1 MNRYFQEQLRMLH
14 EGAREFARKYPAAA
28 PMLLEQGGDP
38 DAERILEGTAYLCA
52 KIHERLDQT
61 APELIQTLLRE
72 VFPESVMPVPSMA
85 VMRFALSPGFTE
97 PLLVERGAQLAS
109 KPIGGVSCIY
119 STMRDVTVLPLSAA
133 SVESETRSDMSGSVT
148 LTLRASAPLEKF
160 LPDRLDF
167 HLTGGYSLAS
177 QRLLALLTRLESI
190 DVSAGASS
198 IELPAAALSL
208 MRSPLED
215 HRLPSGQAKNRAYA
229 ALVRYFCC
237 PEQLTAF
244 SVSGLKRLAL
254 TESARELRLTF
265 RFGKGMTPPPFTDG
279 AFAVNTVAACNVFL
293 LHSEPIQADFTQE
306 EYRIYPHVKEKQY
319 VDILGVTGVTAIR
332 RGGRAERCRPYGL
345 YNESRDGLIYNIRYT
360 MPEEGELPEHYIS
373 MPRRPDSE
381 GGFDSCVISMDL
393 ICCNR
398 GLPNRLL
405 QGDICMPTDSTPSK
419 VTFENITAPSPM
431 LAPPAD
437 EGLQWRFLAHMNANL
452 LPLASAKALQQT
464 LSLYV
469 PRGGDA
475 PELAVA
481 CAKKCQSVRA
491 FSSSDEERLFHGR
504 VFRGRRLS
512 LELEPSGFVSHGD
525 LWLFAD
531 SLDQFLA
538 EFAPI
543 NTYTRLVLTVSG
555 TDEKWEW
562 APRLGNRQLI

>member
-1 MNRYFQEQLRMLH
+1 MLH

-85 VMRFALSPGFTE
+85 VVRFALSPGFTE
-97 PLLVERGAQLAS
+97 PLLVARGAQLAS

-119 STMRDVTVLPLSAA
+119 STMRDVTVLPLSVS

-148 LTLRASAPLEKF
+148 LTLRAAAPLEKF

-190 DVSAGASS
+190 NVSAGASS
-198 IELPAAALSL
+198 VELPSAALSIL
-208 MRSPLED
+208 RSPLED

-244 SVSGLKRLAL
+244 GVSGLKRLAL
-254 TESARELRLTF
+254 TESARELKLTF

-279 AFAVNTVAACNVFL
+279 AFAVNTVAACNVFQ
-293 LHSEPIQADFTQE
+293 LHSEPIQADFTHE

-381 GGFDSCVISMDL
+381 GGFDGCVISMDL

-405 QGDICMPTDSTPSK
+405 QGDICMPTDATPSK

-475 PELAVA
+475 PELSVA

-491 FSSSDEERLFHGR
+491 FSSCDEERLFHGR

>member
-1 MNRYFQEQLRMLH
+1 MLH

-85 VMRFALSPGFTE
+85 VVRFALSPGFTE
-97 PLLVERGAQLAS
+97 PLLVARGAQLAS

-119 STMRDVTVLPLSAA
+119 STMRDVTVLPLSVS
-133 SVESETRSDMSGSVT
+133 SVESEKRSDMSGSVT
-148 LTLRASAPLEKF
+148 LTLRAAAPLEKF

-190 DVSAGASS
+190 NVSAGASS
-198 IELPAAALSL
+198 VELPSAALSIL
-208 MRSPLED
+208 RSPLED

-244 SVSGLKRLAL
+244 GVSGLKRLAL
-254 TESARELRLTF
+254 TESARELKLTF

-279 AFAVNTVAACNVFL
+279 AFAVNTVAACNVFQ
-293 LHSEPIQADFTQE
+293 LHSEPIQADFTHE

-381 GGFDSCVISMDL
+381 GGFDGCVISMDL

-405 QGDICMPTDSTPSK
+405 QGDICMPTDATPSK

-475 PELAVA
+475 PELSVA

-491 FSSSDEERLFHGR
+491 FSSCDEERLFHGR

>member
-1 MNRYFQEQLRMLH
+1 MLH

-85 VMRFALSPGFTE
+85 VVRFALSPGFTE
-97 PLLVERGAQLAS
+97 PLLVARGAQLAS

-119 STMRDVTVLPLSAA
+119 STMRDVTVLPLSVS

-148 LTLRASAPLEKF
+148 LTLRAAAPLEKF

-190 DVSAGASS
+190 NVSAGASS
-198 IELPAAALSL
+198 VELPSAALSIL
-208 MRSPLED
+208 RSPLED

-244 SVSGLKRLAL
+244 GVSGLKRLAL
-254 TESARELRLTF
+254 TESARELKLTF

-279 AFAVNTVAACNVFL
+279 AFAVNTVAACNVFQ
-293 LHSEPIQADFTQE
+293 LHSEPIQADFTHE

-381 GGFDSCVISMDL
+381 GGFDGCVISMDL

-405 QGDICMPTDSTPSK
+405 QGDICMPTDATPSK

-475 PELAVA
+475 PELSVA

-491 FSSSDEERLFHGR
+491 FSSCDEERLFHGR

-562 APRLGNRQLI
+562 APRLGNRQRI

>member
-1 MNRYFQEQLRMLH
+1 MLH

-85 VMRFALSPGFTE
+85 VVRFALSPGFTE
-97 PLLVERGAQLAS
+97 PLLVARGAQLAS
-109 KPIGGVSCIY
+109 KPIGVVSCIY
-119 STMRDVTVLPLSAA
+119 STMRDVTVLPLSVS

-148 LTLRASAPLEKF
+148 LTLRAAAPLEKF

-190 DVSAGASS
+190 NVSAGASS
-198 IELPAAALSL
+198 VELPSAALSIL
-208 MRSPLED
+208 RSPLED

-244 SVSGLKRLAL
+244 GVSGLKRLAL
-254 TESARELRLTF
+254 TESARELKLTF

-279 AFAVNTVAACNVFL
+279 AFAVNTVAACNVFQ
-293 LHSEPIQADFTQE
+293 LHSEPIQADFTHE

-381 GGFDSCVISMDL
+381 GGFDGCVISMDL

-405 QGDICMPTDSTPSK
+405 QGDICMPTDATPSK

-475 PELAVA
+475 PELSVA

-491 FSSSDEERLFHGR
+491 FSSCDEERLFHGR

>member
-1 MNRYFQEQLRMLH
+1 MLH

-85 VMRFALSPGFTE
+85 VVRFALSPGFTE
-97 PLLVERGAQLAS
+97 PLLVARGAQLAS

-119 STMRDVTVLPLSAA
+119 STMRDVTVLPLSVS

-148 LTLRASAPLEKF
+148 LTLRAAAPLEKF

-190 DVSAGASS
+190 NVSAGASS
-198 IELPAAALSL
+198 VELPSAALSIL
-208 MRSPLED
+208 RSPLED

-244 SVSGLKRLAL
+244 GVSGLKRLAL
-254 TESARELRLTF
+254 TESARELKLTF

-279 AFAVNTVAACNVFL
+279 AFAVNTVAACNVFQ
-293 LHSEPIQADFTQE
+293 LHSEPIQADFTHE

-381 GGFDSCVISMDL
+381 GGFDGCVISMDL

-405 QGDICMPTDSTPSK
+405 QGDICMPTDATPSK

-469 PRGGDA
+469 PCGGDA
-475 PELAVA
+475 PELSVA

-491 FSSSDEERLFHGR
+491 FSSCDEERLFHGR

>member
-1 MNRYFQEQLRMLH
+1 MLH

-85 VMRFALSPGFTE
+85 VVRFALSPGFTE
-97 PLLVERGAQLAS
+97 PLLVARGAQLAS

-119 STMRDVTVLPLSAA
+119 STMRDVTVLPLSVS

-148 LTLRASAPLEKF
+148 LTLRAAAPLEKF

-190 DVSAGASS
+190 NVSAGASS
-198 IELPAAALSL
+198 VELPSAALSIL
-208 MRSPLED
+208 RSPLED

-244 SVSGLKRLAL
+244 GVSGLKRLAL
-254 TESARELRLTF
+254 TESARELKLTF

-279 AFAVNTVAACNVFL
+279 AFAVNTVAACNVFQ
-293 LHSEPIQADFTQE
+293 LHSEPIQADFTHE

-381 GGFDSCVISMDL
+381 GGFDGCVISMDL

-398 GLPNRLL
+398 GLPNKLL
-405 QGDICMPTDSTPSK
+405 QGDICMPTDATPSK

-475 PELAVA
+475 PELSVA

-491 FSSSDEERLFHGR
+491 FSSCDEERLFHGR

>member
-1 MNRYFQEQLRMLH
+1 MLH

-97 PLLVERGAQLAS
+97 PLLVERGTQLAS

-160 LPDRLDF
+160 LPDMLDF

-265 RFGKGMTPPPFTDG
+265 RFGRGVTPPPFTEG

-345 YNESRDGLIYNIRYT
+345 YNESRKGLIYNIRYT

-464 LSLYV
+464 LALYV

>member
-1 MNRYFQEQLRMLH
+1 MLH

-61 APELIQTLLRE
+61 APEL
-72 VFPESVMPVPSMA
+72 VPSMA
-85 VMRFALSPGFTE
+85 VVRFALSPGFTE
-97 PLLVERGAQLAS
+97 PLLVARGAQLAS

-119 STMRDVTVLPLSAA
+119 STMRDVTVLPLSVS

-148 LTLRASAPLEKF
+148 LTLRAAAPLEKF

-190 DVSAGASS
+190 NVSAGASS
-198 IELPAAALSL
+198 VELPSAALSIL
-208 MRSPLED
+208 RSPLED

-244 SVSGLKRLAL
+244 GVSGLKRLAL
-254 TESARELRLTF
+254 TESARELKLTF

-279 AFAVNTVAACNVFL
+279 AFAVNTVAACNVFQ
-293 LHSEPIQADFTQE
+293 LHSEPIQADFTHE

-381 GGFDSCVISMDL
+381 GGFDGCVISMDL

-405 QGDICMPTDSTPSK
+405 QGDICMPTDATPSK

-475 PELAVA
+475 PELSVA

-491 FSSSDEERLFHGR
+491 FSSCDEERLFHGR

>member
-1 MNRYFQEQLRMLH
+1 MLH

-85 VMRFALSPGFTE
+85 VVRFALSPGFTE
-97 PLLVERGAQLAS
+97 PLLVARGAQLAS

-119 STMRDVTVLPLSAA
+119 STMQDLTVLPLSAA
-133 SVESETRSDMSGSVT
+133 SVESETRSDLSGSVT
-148 LTLRASAPLEKF
+148 LTLRAAAPLEKF

-190 DVSAGASS
+190 NVSAGASS
-198 IELPAAALSL
+198 VELPSAALSIL
-208 MRSPLED
+208 RSPLED

-244 SVSGLKRLAL
+244 GVSGLKRLAL
-254 TESARELRLTF
+254 TESARELKLTF

-279 AFAVNTVAACNVFL
+279 AFAVNTVAACNVFQ
-293 LHSEPIQADFTQE
+293 LHSEPIQADFTHE

-381 GGFDSCVISMDL
+381 GGFDGCVISMDL

-405 QGDICMPTDSTPSK
+405 QGDICMPTDATPSK

-475 PELAVA
+475 PELSVA

-491 FSSSDEERLFHGR
+491 FSSCDEERLFHGR

>member
-1 MNRYFQEQLRMLH
+1 M
-14 EGAREFARKYPAAA
+14 
-28 PMLLEQGGDP
+28 
-38 DAERILEGTAYLCA
+38 
-52 KIHERLDQT
+52 
-61 APELIQTLLRE
+61 
-72 VFPESVMPVPSMA
+72 
-85 VMRFALSPGFTE
+85 
-97 PLLVERGAQLAS
+97 
-109 KPIGGVSCIY
+109 
-119 STMRDVTVLPLSAA
+119 
-133 SVESETRSDMSGSVT
+133 
-148 LTLRASAPLEKF
+148 
-160 LPDRLDF
+160 
-167 HLTGGYSLAS
+167 
-177 QRLLALLTRLESI
+177 
-190 DVSAGASS
+190 
-198 IELPAAALSL
+198 
-208 MRSPLED
+208 
-215 HRLPSGQAKNRAYA
+215 
-229 ALVRYFCC
+229 
-237 PEQLTAF
+237 
-244 SVSGLKRLAL
+244 SGLKRLAL
-254 TESARELRLTF
+254 TESARELKLTF

-279 AFAVNTVAACNVFL
+279 AFAVNTVAACNVFQ
-293 LHSEPIQADFTQE
+293 LHSEPIQADFTHE

-381 GGFDSCVISMDL
+381 GGFDGCVISMDL

-405 QGDICMPTDSTPSK
+405 QGDICMPTDATPSK

-475 PELAVA
+475 PELSVA

-491 FSSSDEERLFHGR
+491 FSSCDEERLFHGR

>member
-1 MNRYFQEQLRMLH
+1 MLH

-133 SVESETRSDMSGSVT
+133 SVESETLSDMSGSVT

-208 MRSPLED
+208 MRPPLED

-254 TESARELRLTF
+254 TESARELKLTF

-345 YNESRDGLIYNIRYT
+345 YNESRKGLIYNIRYT

-464 LSLYV
+464 LALYV

>member
-1 MNRYFQEQLRMLH
+1 MLH

-97 PLLVERGAQLAS
+97 PLLVARGTQLAS

-119 STMRDVTVLPLSAA
+119 STMQDVTVLPLSAA

-148 LTLRASAPLEKF
+148 LTLRAAAPLEKF
-160 LPDRLDF
+160 LPDKLGF

-177 QRLLALLTRLESI
+177 QRLIALLTRLESI
-190 DVSAGASS
+190 NVSSGSS
-198 IELPAAALSL
+198 SVELPAAALS
-208 MRSPLED
+208 MQRSPLED

-244 SVSGLKRLAL
+244 CVSGLKRLAL
-254 TESARELRLTF
+254 TESARELKLTF
-265 RFGKGMTPPPFTDG
+265 RFGRGAALPMFTDG
-279 AFAVNTVAACNVFL
+279 AFAVNTVAACNVFQ
-293 LHSEPIQADFTQE
+293 LHSEPIQADFTHE
-306 EYRIYPHVKEKQY
+306 EYRIYPHVKDKQC
-319 VDILGVTGVTAIR
+319 VDILGVTGVTAVR

-345 YNESRDGLIYNIRYT
+345 YSESRDGLIYNIRYT
-360 MPEEGELPEHYIS
+360 MPEEGDLPEHYIS

-381 GGFDSCVISMDL
+381 GGFDGCVISMDL

-405 QGDICMPTDSTPSK
+405 QGDICMPTDATPSK
-419 VTFENITAPSPM
+419 VIFENITAPSPM

-475 PELAVA
+475 PELSVA

-504 VFRGRRLS
+504 VFRGRLLL

>member
-1 MNRYFQEQLRMLH
+1 MLH

-97 PLLVERGAQLAS
+97 PLLVARGAQLAS

-119 STMRDVTVLPLSAA
+119 STMRDVTVLPLSVS

-148 LTLRASAPLEKF
+148 LTLRAAAPLEKF

-190 DVSAGASS
+190 NVSAGASS
-198 IELPAAALSL
+198 VELPSAALSIL
-208 MRSPLED
+208 RSPLED

-244 SVSGLKRLAL
+244 GVSGLKRLAL
-254 TESARELRLTF
+254 TESARELKLTF

-279 AFAVNTVAACNVFL
+279 AFAVNTVAACNVFQ
-293 LHSEPIQADFTQE
+293 LHSEPIQADFTHE

-381 GGFDSCVISMDL
+381 GGFDGCVISMDL

-405 QGDICMPTDSTPSK
+405 QGDICMPTDATPSK

-475 PELAVA
+475 PELSVA

-491 FSSSDEERLFHGR
+491 FSSCDEERLFHGR

>member
-1 MNRYFQEQLRMLH
+1 MLH

-85 VMRFALSPGFTE
+85 VVRFALSPGFTE
-97 PLLVERGAQLAS
+97 PLLVARGAQLAS

-119 STMRDVTVLPLSAA
+119 STMRDVTVLPLSVS

-148 LTLRASAPLEKF
+148 LTLRAAAPLEKF

-190 DVSAGASS
+190 NVSAGASS
-198 IELPAAALSL
+198 VELPSAALSIL
-208 MRSPLED
+208 RSPLED

-244 SVSGLKRLAL
+244 GVSGLKRLAL
-254 TESARELRLTF
+254 TESARELKLTF

-279 AFAVNTVAACNVFL
+279 AFAVNTVAACNVFQ
-293 LHSEPIQADFTQE
+293 LHSEPIQADFTHE

-381 GGFDSCVISMDL
+381 GGFDGCDISMDL

-405 QGDICMPTDSTPSK
+405 QGDICMPTDATPSK

-475 PELAVA
+475 PELSVA

-491 FSSSDEERLFHGR
+491 FSSCDEERLFHGR

>member
-1 MNRYFQEQLRMLH
+1 MLH

-85 VMRFALSPGFTE
+85 VVRFALSPGFTE
-97 PLLVERGAQLAS
+97 PLLVARGAQLAS

-119 STMRDVTVLPLSAA
+119 STMRDVTVLPLSVS

-148 LTLRASAPLEKF
+148 LTLRAAAPLEKF

-190 DVSAGASS
+190 NVSAGASS
-198 IELPAAALSL
+198 VELPSAALSIL
-208 MRSPLED
+208 RSPLED

-244 SVSGLKRLAL
+244 GVSGLKRLAL
-254 TESARELRLTF
+254 TESARELKLTF

-279 AFAVNTVAACNVFL
+279 VFAVNTVAACNVFQ
-293 LHSEPIQADFTQE
+293 LHSEPIQADFTHE

-381 GGFDSCVISMDL
+381 GGFDGCVISMDL

-405 QGDICMPTDSTPSK
+405 QGDICMPTDATPSK

-475 PELAVA
+475 PELSVA

-491 FSSSDEERLFHGR
+491 FSSCDEERLFHGR

>member
-1 MNRYFQEQLRMLH
+1 
-14 EGAREFARKYPAAA
+14 
-28 PMLLEQGGDP
+28 MLLEQGGDP

-85 VMRFALSPGFTE
+85 VVRFALSPGFTE
-97 PLLVERGAQLAS
+97 PLLVARGAQLAS

-119 STMRDVTVLPLSAA
+119 STMRDVTVLPLSVS

-148 LTLRASAPLEKF
+148 LTLRAAAPLEKF

-190 DVSAGASS
+190 NVSAGASS
-198 IELPAAALSL
+198 VELPSAALSIL
-208 MRSPLED
+208 RSPLED

-244 SVSGLKRLAL
+244 GVSGLKRLAL
-254 TESARELRLTF
+254 TESARELKLTF

-279 AFAVNTVAACNVFL
+279 AFAVNTVAACNVFQ
-293 LHSEPIQADFTQE
+293 LHSEPIQADFTHE

-381 GGFDSCVISMDL
+381 GGFDGCVISMDL

-405 QGDICMPTDSTPSK
+405 QGDICMPTDATPSK

-475 PELAVA
+475 PELSVA

-491 FSSSDEERLFHGR
+491 FSSCDEERLFHGR

>member
-1 MNRYFQEQLRMLH
+1 MNKYFQEQLRMLH

-85 VMRFALSPGFTE
+85 VVRFALSPGFTE
-97 PLLVERGAQLAS
+97 PLLVARGAQLAS

-119 STMRDVTVLPLSAA
+119 STMRDVTVLPLSVS

-148 LTLRASAPLEKF
+148 LTLRAAAPLEKF

-190 DVSAGASS
+190 NVSAGASS
-198 IELPAAALSL
+198 VELPSAALSIL
-208 MRSPLED
+208 RSPLED

-244 SVSGLKRLAL
+244 GVSGLKRLAL
-254 TESARELRLTF
+254 TESARELKLTF

-279 AFAVNTVAACNVFL
+279 AFAVNTVAACNVFQ
-293 LHSEPIQADFTQE
+293 LHSEPIQADFTHE

-381 GGFDSCVISMDL
+381 GGFDGCVISMDL

-405 QGDICMPTDSTPSK
+405 QGDICMPTDATPSK

-475 PELAVA
+475 PELSVA

-491 FSSSDEERLFHGR
+491 FSSCDEERLFHGR

>member
-1 MNRYFQEQLRMLH
+1 MLH

-85 VMRFALSPGFTE
+85 VVRFALSPGFTE
-97 PLLVERGAQLAS
+97 PLLVARGAQLAS

-119 STMRDVTVLPLSAA
+119 STMRDVTVLPLSVS

-148 LTLRASAPLEKF
+148 LTLRAAAPLEKF

-190 DVSAGASS
+190 NVSAGASS
-198 IELPAAALSL
+198 VELPSAALSIL
-208 MRSPLED
+208 RSPLED

-244 SVSGLKRLAL
+244 GVSGLKRLAL
-254 TESARELRLTF
+254 TESARELKLTF
-265 RFGKGMTPPPFTDG
+265 RFGEGMTPPPFTDG
-279 AFAVNTVAACNVFL
+279 AFAVNTVAACNVFQ
-293 LHSEPIQADFTQE
+293 LHSEPIQADFTHE

-381 GGFDSCVISMDL
+381 GGFDGCVISMDL

-405 QGDICMPTDSTPSK
+405 QGDICMPTDATPSK

-475 PELAVA
+475 PELSVA

-491 FSSSDEERLFHGR
+491 FSSCDEERLFHGR

>member
-1 MNRYFQEQLRMLH
+1 MLH

-85 VMRFALSPGFTE
+85 VVRFALSPGFKE
-97 PLLVERGAQLAS
+97 PLLVARGAQLAS

-119 STMRDVTVLPLSAA
+119 STMRDVTVLPLSVS

-148 LTLRASAPLEKF
+148 LTLRAAAPLEKF
-160 LPDRLDF
+160 LPVRLDF

-190 DVSAGASS
+190 NVSAGASS
-198 IELPAAALSL
+198 VELPSAALSIL
-208 MRSPLED
+208 RSPLED

-244 SVSGLKRLAL
+244 GVSGLKRLAL
-254 TESARELRLTF
+254 TESARELKLTF

-279 AFAVNTVAACNVFL
+279 AFAVNTVAACNVFQ
-293 LHSEPIQADFTQE
+293 LHSEPIQADFTHE

-381 GGFDSCVISMDL
+381 GGFDGCVISMDL

-405 QGDICMPTDSTPSK
+405 QGDICMPTDATPSK

-475 PELAVA
+475 PELSVA

-491 FSSSDEERLFHGR
+491 FSSCDEERLFHGR

>member
-1 MNRYFQEQLRMLH
+1 MLH

-85 VMRFALSPGFTE
+85 VMRFALSHGFTE
-97 PLLVERGAQLAS
+97 PLLVARGTQLAS

-119 STMRDVTVLPLSAA
+119 STMRDVTVLPLSVS

-148 LTLRASAPLEKF
+148 LTLRAAAPLEKF

-190 DVSAGASS
+190 NVSAGASS
-198 IELPAAALSL
+198 VELPSAALSIL
-208 MRSPLED
+208 RSPLED

-244 SVSGLKRLAL
+244 GVSGLKRLAL
-254 TESARELRLTF
+254 TESARELKLTF

-279 AFAVNTVAACNVFL
+279 AFAVNTVAACNVFQ
-293 LHSEPIQADFTQE
+293 LHSEPIQADFTHE

-381 GGFDSCVISMDL
+381 GGFDGCVISMDL

-405 QGDICMPTDSTPSK
+405 QGDICMPTDATPSK

-475 PELAVA
+475 PELSVA

-491 FSSSDEERLFHGR
+491 FSSCDEERLFHGR

>member
-1 MNRYFQEQLRMLH
+1 MLH

>member
-1 MNRYFQEQLRMLH
+1 MLH

-85 VMRFALSPGFTE
+85 VVRFALSPGFTE
-97 PLLVERGAQLAS
+97 PLLVARGAQLAS

-119 STMRDVTVLPLSAA
+119 STMRDVTVLPLSVS

-148 LTLRASAPLEKF
+148 LTLRAAAPLEKF

-190 DVSAGASS
+190 NVSAGASS
-198 IELPAAALSL
+198 VELPSAALSIL
-208 MRSPLED
+208 RSPLED

-244 SVSGLKRLAL
+244 GVSGLKRLAL
-254 TESARELRLTF
+254 TESARELKLTF

-279 AFAVNTVAACNVFL
+279 AFAVNTVAACNVFQ
-293 LHSEPIQADFTQE
+293 LHSEPIQADFTHE

-381 GGFDSCVISMDL
+381 GGFDGCVISMDL

-405 QGDICMPTDSTPSK
+405 QGDICMPTETTPSK
-419 VTFENITAPSPM
+419 AAFENITAPSPM

-475 PELAVA
+475 PELSVA

-491 FSSSDEERLFHGR
+491 FSSCDEERLFHGR